1 MISILGDRILAQR
14 KSSSVP
20 LTKIPSPQFDLAMTL
35 GSGQVFHWEKMDG
48 GFVGVIG
55 DRPAYVGQWEGILKA
70 CVGDCKLDCFKQ
82 SSLQSIVEQYF
93 ALDHPLA
100 EI

>member
-48 GFVGVIG
+48 GFVGTIG
-55 DRPAYVGQWEGILKA
+55 DRPICIEQR
-70 CVGDCKLDCFKQ
+70 GD
-82 SSLQSIVEQYF
+82 SLFFCGGGGALVHDYF
-93 ALDHPLA
+93 SLDHPLT
-100 EI
+100 EICASFRNDPVM